1 MSGMQLVKSKAS
13 RRGYAALGMTILTLI
28 MFVFGAPFF
37 GTVGAGVSAF
47 LVWRWFKF
55 RAKWGLRF

>member
-1 MSGMQLVKSKAS
+1 MSLVKRKAS
-13 RRGYAALGMTILTLI
+13 RRGYAALGVSILTIIL
-28 MFVFGAPFF
+28 FVMGTPVLGAI
-37 GTVGAGVSAF
+37 GAGASAV